1 MIGAGQVIAAR
12 RKGPVPNEEPIFQ
25 CKGDCGRMTRPTRV
39 KLSDAPGTVTRTSKE
54 MCGVCTKK
62 FDPPK
67 HRTLQRTDVPSEKL
81 QRTLNSLDA
90 FTEERNR
97 RIAARQLAEDRK
109 LQAHLNRRI
118 G

>member
-1 MIGAGQVIAAR
+1 MIGSDQIIAAR
-12 RKGPVPNEEPIFQ
+12 RKGPAPAEETIFV

-39 KLSDAPGTVTRTSKE
+39 KLAEAPGTVTRVSKD

-67 HRTLQRTDVPSEKL
+67 HRTLARHEIPTEKL
-81 QRTLNSLDA
+81 ERTLASLDA

-109 LQAHLNRRI
+109 LQAMLNRRI